1 MRAAQ
6 VSAAAG
12 LLMNGGRALAF
23 SSPVLAPLS
32 GSRSLSFDNLHT
44 QESLRLVY
52 AVGSDFV
59 PQSLNR
65 LNVFLRD
72 HYSGTVGHMDP
83 QLFDV
88 LFRLRQVIGS
98 RESFQVISGYRSPAT
113 NENLR
118 ETRAGG
124 VAKHSLHMDGK
135 AIDIRLPGTSLSDL
149 HGAALSLQVGGVG
162 FYPRENFVHID
173 TGRVRRWGG

>member
-98 RESFQVISGYRSPAT
+98 RE
-113 NENLR
+113 
-118 ETRAGG
+118 TRAGG

-149 HGAALSLQVGGVG
+149 HGAALSLQAGGVG